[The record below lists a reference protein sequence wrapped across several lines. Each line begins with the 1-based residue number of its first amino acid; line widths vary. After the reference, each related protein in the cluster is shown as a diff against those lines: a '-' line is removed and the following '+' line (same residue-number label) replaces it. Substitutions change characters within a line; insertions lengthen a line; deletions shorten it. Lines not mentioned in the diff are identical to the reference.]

1 MIFYAEPWWC
11 GAARLEH
18 RLSRQGRPSG
28 LFYAP
33 AYGRG
38 IPASFRGIVQKA
50 NGVTEHFGNR
60 FPQFYITTPQPCPY
74 LPGRYEKKVFTHLL
88 GDNPVELN
96 NALTQAG
103 FRRSQNIAYRP
114 ACDGC
119 TACISVRIVVDDFK
133 PGRTFRRV
141 LARNADLTSEAVPAR
156 ATQEQFSLLRDY
168 LDARHAEGGMADMT
182 PMDYVS
188 MIEDT
193 TVDTMIVEYRGPA
206 PSPGAARPLIAASL
220 SDTLNDGLSMVYS
233 FFDPHSAGRGLGTCM
248 VLDHIARARA
258 LGLPYVYLG
267 YWVADCRKMA
277 YKMRFRPLEALG
289 PDGWRRIPA

>member
-1 MIFYAEPWWC
+1 MSWTSI
-11 GAARLEH
+11 
-18 RLSRQGRPSG
+18 
-28 LFYAP
+28 
-33 AYGRG
+33 
-38 IPASFRGIVQKA
+38 
-50 NGVTEHFGNR
+50 VTEHFGNR

-88 GDNPVELN
+88 TENAISLN
-96 NALTQAG
+96 DTLTQAG

-119 TACISVRIVVDDFK
+119 AACVSVRILVDEFE
-133 PGRTFRRV
+133 PNRSFRRI
-141 LARNADLTSEAVPAR
+141 LARNKDLAGEMLPAR
-156 ATQEQFSLLRDY
+156 ATQEQFSLLRAY

-182 PMDYVS
+182 PLDYVS

-193 TVDTMIVEYRGPA
+193 TVRSSLVEYRMRGD
-206 PSPGAARPLIAASL
+206 GALRACSL
-220 SDTLNDGLSMVYS
+220 TDMLQDGLSMVYS
-233 FFDPHSAGRGLGTCM
+233 FFDPRDETRSLGSYM
-248 VLDHIARARA
+248 VLDHVERARA

-289 PDGWRRIPA
+289 MDGWRAVPA